1 MPPRDSLIVALD
13 VADSSSARQIVY
25 ELGDSVGFYKIGLQL
40 FAAEGPAFVRE
51 LVASGQRIFLDL
63 KFHDIPNTVASAVR
77 SAAALGVEMLT
88 VHAAGGLLM
97 LKAAVEAAKGC
108 AKPPLILAV
117 TVLTSLSQDELG
129 STGITAAI
137 ADQVLRLAA
146 LAKEA
151 GCGGVVASPH
161 EVAALRKALGSK
173 MMIVVPGIRPAGS
186 VAGDQVRT
194 AGPAQAI
201 EAGASYLVIGRPIT
215 EAADKNA
222 AVQAIL
228 KEISSGV

>member
-13 VADSSSARQIVY
+13 VADSSSAREIVY
-25 ELGDSVGFYKIGLQL
+25 ELGDNVDFYKIGLQL
-40 FAAEGPAFVRE
+40 FAAEGSALVRE

-88 VHAAGGLLM
+88 VHAAGGLPM

-117 TVLTSLSQDELG
+117 TVLTSLSQDDLG

-137 ADQVLRLAA
+137 ADHVLRLAA

-186 VAGDQVRT
+186 AAGDQVRT

-201 EAGASYLVIGRPIT
+201 QAGASYLVIGRPIT

-222 AVQAIL
+222 ALQAIL